1 MGLSNN
7 RDHQGSGERY
17 IFYGGSGGIH
27 KSSTFGSSDAN
38 SRRRFPEIKALKALI
53 DRVNNQSTES
63 ATGRSFLVNVTR
75 LEFLLVCYCVYKN
88 KSAKC
93 EVTNC

>member
-1 MGLSNN
+1 M
-7 RDHQGSGERY
+7 GSGERY
-17 IFYGGSGGIH
+17 IFFGGSGGIH

-38 SRRRFPEIKALKALI
+38 SRRRFSEIKALKALI
-53 DRVNNQSTES
+53 NGVKIKALKSLPEEV
-63 ATGRSFLVNVTR
+63 FLVNITR
-75 LEFLLVCYCVYKN
+75 LKNVLVCDCVYKN